1 MHTPSYAQIQHA
13 AKLAVAAFD
22 LDPQHAHRL
31 QASVAGAALLTLLAN
46 VAAKQFPD
54 LAAEYYAAKV
64 VLLNLAI
71 CLATDWWATPHA
83 YGDYA
88 DTVVYIE
95 TQFARFAFHCRKG
108 DPALADLL
116 ATAPASERGWSGL
129 SLQAYAVQLVEGY
142 LSGSLSAAQIIART
156 AANQEPAG
164 DDDENNSK

>member
-95 TQFARFAFHCRKG
+95 TQFARFAFHCRAA
-108 DPALADLL
+108 DPLL
-116 ATAPASERGWSGL
+116 ANLLRDAPTSPRGWSGL
-129 SLQAYAVQLVEGY
+129 ALQAYALQLVAGY
-142 LSGSLSAAQIIART
+142 LAGPATAAEIIA
-156 AANQEPAG
+156 AAEQRHGGDGGAG
-164 DDDENNSK
+164 QPHRA